1 MKIYINNFNIDL
13 LDSIIK
19 KLDDNYIGSETY
31 IQIYSTDGVYQINEK
46 NITKFNPNDKS
57 IQIFENYYEK
67 FTLIIDSSY
76 YTKEIMNCL
85 NPEHISTNV
94 KRCFFK
100 INKTSFLN
108 LVVEGIEGIEAIN
121 FSKKNKYNI
130 NPSDIYFEISDS
142 IDINDAL
149 VKKEIIVFLSLLNNI
164 VI

>member
-1 MKIYINNFNIDL
+1 
-13 LDSIIK
+13 
-19 KLDDNYIGSETY
+19 
-31 IQIYSTDGVYQINEK
+31 
-46 NITKFNPNDKS
+46 
-57 IQIFENYYEK
+57 
-67 FTLIIDSSY
+67 
-76 YTKEIMNCL
+76 MNCL

-108 LVVEGIEGIEAIN
+108 LVVEGIEVLS

-130 NPSDIYFEISDS
+130 NPSDIYFEISDN

>member
-1 MKIYINNFNIDL
+1 M
-13 LDSIIK
+13 
-19 KLDDNYIGSETY
+19 
-31 IQIYSTDGVYQINEK
+31 
-46 NITKFNPNDKS
+46 
-57 IQIFENYYEK
+57 
-67 FTLIIDSSY
+67 
-76 YTKEIMNCL
+76 
-85 NPEHISTNV
+85 

-108 LVVEGIEGIEAIN
+108 LVVEGIESIN

-130 NPSDIYFEISDS
+130 NSSDIYFEISDS

>member
-19 KLDDNYIGSETY
+19 QLDDNYVGSETY

-46 NITKFNPNDKS
+46 NITKLKPNDKS
-57 IQIFENYYEK
+57 IKIFEKYYEN
-67 FTLIIDSSY
+67 FTLIVDESY

-85 NPEHISTNV
+85 NPEHTSTNV

-108 LVVEGIEGIEAIN
+108 LVVEGIESIN

-130 NPSDIYFEISDS
+130 NSSDIYFEISDS